1 MADNT
6 KKSEKEVGSS
16 RSGDRGSNQGES
28 EREPAR
34 VEARTISPVKF
45 PAPSSDNHGG
55 SNKPK
60 EVAGSS
66 SRVPG
71 K

>member
-6 KKSEKEVGSS
+6 NKSEKEVGSS
-16 RSGDRGSNQGES
+16 RSGDRGSNQGEF
-28 EREPAR
+28 ERKPAR
-34 VEARTISPVKF
+34 VERGIISRVKF

-66 SRVPG
+66 SLVPG